1 MSDQR
6 VHILTGY
13 LVLRLQ
19 SGESEALAELVDLWI
34 DPLHARARR
43 LIGDDAAARDITQ
56 EAWIGIARGI
66 RRLRDPNRFGTWAM
80 RIVHHKCADA
90 IRANIRNREMLCS
103 QSRSDQDREEPSVD
117 RSEVR
122 RAICLLAP
130 KQREVIMLYYMDDCS
145 VETIALV
152 LGAPV
157 GTVKSRLRR
166 AREQLRKTLERN
178 QSNG

>member
-1 MSDQR
+1 MIDQR

-13 LVLRLQ
+13 LVLRVQ
-19 SGESEALAELVDLWI
+19 GGEPEALCELVNLWT
-34 DPLHARARR
+34 DRLHARARR
-43 LIGDDAAARDITQ
+43 LIGDDAAAGDITQ

-90 IRANIRNREMLCS
+90 IRANIRNREMLRS
-103 QSRSDQDREEPSVD
+103 QSRPDQDRSVPPAD
-117 RSEVR
+117 RSEIR
-122 RAICLLAP
+122 EAICLLPP
-130 KQREVIMLYYMDDCS
+130 KYREVIMLFYMDDCS

-166 AREQLRKTLERN
+166 AREQLRTTLERN